1 MVDPKQQPDKEADD
15 PKPFFAPCNTL
26 DFFAPLRWL
35 SLGWQDYKKA
45 KLASI
50 IYGTAVVLISYIVFL
65 VSWRYES
72 IILAI
77 AMLSAFIFIA
87 PVLCIG
93 LYSLSRQLKSQQK
106 VALYKSIDHGFK
118 PYGDLSIFIII
129 IIVIALLWARAAS
142 MIHVFFPLST
152 ETDISGLFMFL
163 GIGTV
168 VGSLFGLLIF
178 SVSVFALPMVM
189 DRNADMVTCCVSSVN
204 AVLRNKKTMLLW
216 SALLVVFTA
225 LGIVTAFLGFLVVI
239 PVLGYATW
247 HGYEETIIGKDWD
260 YRLED
265 FSESDSVEVS

>member
-1 MVDPKQQPDKEADD
+1 MATYSFTKCQGYEMVDPKQQPDKEADD

-106 VALYKSIDHGFK
+106 VALYKSIDHG
-118 PYGDLSIFIII
+118 YARGDEPVQYVDNI
-129 IIVIALLWARAAS
+129 RRYY
-142 MIHVFFPLST
+142 
-152 ETDISGLFMFL
+152 ETLQWITDE
-163 GIGTV
+163 
-168 VGSLFGLLIF
+168 
-178 SVSVFALPMVM
+178 AE
-189 DRNADMVTCCVSSVN
+189 ADLENESS
-204 AVLRNKKTMLLW
+204 KQ
-216 SALLVVFTA
+216 LLVEKNNNFDHSNNPRTDNKQPA
-225 LGIVTAFLGFLVVI
+225 
-239 PVLGYATW
+239 
-247 HGYEETIIGKDWD
+247 EEAQT
-260 YRLED
+260 EN
-265 FSESDSVEVS
+265 